1 LTNSLCGTISKRF
14 GVQVARGVSRAAV
27 EQGFIERAYQIGQT
41 GTSVAPKL
49 YLALGISG
57 AIQHMIGVSNSETIV
72 AINSDP
78 KAPILKQTDYY
89 MVSKA
94 EDIVPQFVKKIESI

>member
-1 LTNSLCGTISKRF
+1 
-14 GVQVARGVSRAAV
+14 
-27 EQGFIERAYQIGQT
+27 
-41 GTSVAPKL
+41 
-49 YLALGISG
+49 
-57 AIQHMIGVSNSETIV
+57 MIGVSNSETIV

-94 EDIVPQFVKKIESI
+94 EDIVPQFVKKMESI